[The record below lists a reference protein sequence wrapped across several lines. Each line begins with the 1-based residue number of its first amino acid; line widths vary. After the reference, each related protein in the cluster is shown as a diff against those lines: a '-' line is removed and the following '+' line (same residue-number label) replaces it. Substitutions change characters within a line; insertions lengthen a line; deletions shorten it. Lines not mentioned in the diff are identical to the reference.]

1 MDSIMR
7 IIYLFLGVLFAVKVS
22 CATSDE
28 VKDIVKSYDG
38 GDFNMVNMEV
48 LKQNRDTL
56 YYLSEIPEFHK
67 NATLLNAYI
76 IISEQ
81 SLDKEKLINN
91 FYYVL
96 CLRDEST
103 KYPDR
108 WEEIFSTFL
117 NKFAKVYEIPLA
129 FVKEIFK
136 DDLKGPSMWNWDEY
150 DLNEYTDHLST
161 IKKLLETC
169 KEKISAGI
177 HSDCLSN

>member
-1 MDSIMR
+1 MR
-7 IIYLFLGVLFAVKVS
+7 IIYLFFGILFVVRVS

-38 GDFNMVNMEV
+38 WDFNTVNMEV

-81 SLDKEKLINN
+81 NLDKEKLINN

-96 CLRDEST
+96 GLRGECT
-103 KYPDR
+103 KYADR

-117 NKFAKVYEIPLA
+117 NKFAKIYAIPLA
-129 FVKEIFK
+129 SVKEIFK
-136 DDLKGPSMWNWDEY
+136 EDLKGPSEWDWDEC
-150 DLNEYTDHLST
+150 DPNEYKEHLIT
-161 IKKLLETC
+161 IRKLLETC
-169 KEKISAGI
+169 KEKVSVCV
-177 HSDCLSN
+177 SQ